1 MRQGYGGEKGPP
13 PYLLL
18 LPPLPASSL
27 GLSKLDFILQKQS
40 GMNNSFSTPSFCFFS
55 SSVLSLS
62 LSFLTFVL
70 HSSSSCRSWSL
81 FLRLFSPFLP
91 NAHTQNVL
99 SPLLS
104 CSVGLGDLCFSH
116 LPAWLNPPVCVVE
129 PNAVIRMITICPP
142 TSLWRWISIHHQV
155 FASVTPCPVY
165 WSGLTD
171 HICPITQL

>member
-1 MRQGYGGEKGPP
+1 MAAKRDPHLISYCYPP
-13 PYLLL
+13 SPPQVSASPNWILYYRSSQVWTTHFPLPLFAFSL
-18 LPPLPASSL
+18 LP
-27 GLSKLDFILQKQS
+27 F
-40 GMNNSFSTPSFCFFS
+40 
-55 SSVLSLS
+55 SLS
-62 LSFLTFVL
+62 RSLFWLLCSILPRHVALDLYFSVSFLLSFPMLT
-70 HSSSSCRSWSL
+70 
-81 FLRLFSPFLP
+81 LRTCF
-91 NAHTQNVL
+91 

-142 TSLWRWISIHHQV
+142 TSLWCWISIHHQV